1 MAAGVRAESGPSAN
15 RRALVIAVGIVAV
28 LVIVA
33 AFIAGKAAAPG
44 SPTFPPVGATTPPA
58 GAAAAATRSD
68 VAAALAAVGLQVE
81 DEQAPFRPAESAR
94 LTMAPRLVIR
104 AVIPTDP
111 DHGRIVIY
119 EFLSTADATAA
130 AQEQA
135 AYLASGVGRVQFTP
149 DTQFTLRVVGPTVV
163 FYAWAAANSPDQVRA
178 KAVETALA
186 TLGFEV
192 PVPG

>member
-1 MAAGVRAESGPSAN
+1 MTEDRRASAN
-15 RRALVIAVGIVAV
+15 RRALPIAVIVVVV

-33 AFIAGKAAAPG
+33 AFVVGKSAAPG

-68 VAAALAAVGLQVE
+68 VATALAGVSLQVE
-81 DEQAPFRPAESAR
+81 DLSTPYRPAESPR
-94 LTMAPRLVIR
+94 LAAAPRLVIR
-104 AVIPTDP
+104 AIIPDDP

-149 DTQFTLRVVGPTVV
+149 DTQFSLRVVGSTVV
-163 FYAWAAANSPDQVRA
+163 FYAWANANSPDPARA
-178 KAVETALA
+178 TAISTALQ
-186 TLGFEV
+186 TVGFGV
-192 PVPG
+192 PVPS